1 MRVVV
6 LGSTGML
13 GQRVCETLDSQ
24 GHQVV
29 RVSRSEGVKFDFERG
44 GFEVFADSIGLSGTD
59 WVVNCVGWIPQK
71 SSEDSEKDRLRAM
84 SLNSELPKQI
94 AQSQSRLGFAWI
106 QIATDCV
113 FDGLKGLYDED
124 SGKVAIDIYSESK
137 ISGER
142 FTTGAL
148 EIRTSIVGVD
158 SKGRSGLFE
167 WFRGLPEGA
176 TVEGYVGHF
185 WNGVTTNAFAR
196 LVTGLIAA
204 SIRGPMNQHWVPLGA
219 VSKYELLL
227 LFKKHL
233 RRTDVEVTPVERRPA
248 LDRRLISKNVDQNV
262 RLWEIAGY
270 SRPQTIEELVIQMIE
285 ADTRERITN

>member
-1 MRVVV
+1 MRVIV

-29 RVSRSEGVKFDFERG
+29 PVSRREGVTFDFEKES
-44 GFEVFADSIGLSGTD
+44 FSVFADLIDLLDED

-71 SSEDSEKDRLRAM
+71 SAGDQEKDRLRAF
-84 SLNSELPKQI
+84 SLNSELPEQI
-94 AQSQSRLGFAWI
+94 AQSQSKLGFGWI

-113 FDGLKGLYDED
+113 FDGLAGHYDED
-124 SGKVAIDIYSESK
+124 SVKVATDLYSESK
-137 ISGER
+137 IAGER
-142 FTTGAL
+142 FTAGAVQ
-148 EIRTSIVGVD
+148 IRTSIIGVD
-158 SKGRSGLFE
+158 FKGESGLYE

-176 TVEGYVGHF
+176 KVEGYAGHL

-196 LVTGLIAA
+196 LVVGLI
-204 SIRGPMNQHWVPLGA
+204 SERMRDPTVHHWVPLGA

-233 RRTDVEVTPVERRPA
+233 HRDDIEVEPVERHPTF
-248 LDRRLISKNVDQNV
+248 DRRLISKNVELNV

-285 ADTRERITN
+285 SDSRERITN

>member
-13 GQRVCETLDSQ
+13 GQRVCETLNAQ
-24 GHQVV
+24 GFQIV
-29 RVSRSEGVKFDFERG
+29 RVSRSDGVTFDFEKES
-44 GFEVFADSIGLSGTD
+44 FAVFADSIGLLGDD

-71 SSEDSEKDRLRAM
+71 SAGDSEKDRLRAF
-84 SLNSELPKQI
+84 SLNSELPEQI
-94 AQSQSRLGFAWI
+94 AQSQSKLGFGWI

-113 FDGLKGLYDED
+113 FDGLKGDYDED
-124 SGKVAIDIYSESK
+124 SRKAETDLYSESK

-142 FTTGAL
+142 FTAGA
-148 EIRTSIVGVD
+148 IQVRTSIIGVD
-158 SKGRSGLFE
+158 SKGKSGLYE

-176 TVEGYVGHF
+176 TVEGYAGHL

-196 LVTGLIAA
+196 LVVGI
-204 SIRGPMNQHWVPLGA
+204 IGKRMRDPMIHHWVPLGA
-219 VSKYELLL
+219 VSKSELLL

-233 RRTDVEVTPVERRPA
+233 HRTDIEVEPVERHPT
-248 LDRRLISKNVDQNV
+248 LDRRLISKNVEQNI

-270 SRPQTIEELVIQMIE
+270 SRPQTIEELVIQMI
-285 ADTRERITN
+285 DNDPRESISN

>member
-24 GHQVV
+24 GYQIV
-29 RVSRSEGVKFDFERG
+29 RVSRSEGVTFDFEEER
-44 GFEVFADSIGLSGTD
+44 FAIFASSIGLLGED

-71 SSEDSEKDRLRAM
+71 SAGDSEKDRLRAFR
-84 SLNSELPKQI
+84 LNSELPEQI
-94 AQSQSRLGFAWI
+94 SQSQSKIGFGWI

-113 FDGLKGLYDED
+113 FDGLEGKYDED
-124 SGKVAIDIYSESK
+124 SVKAATDLYSESK

-142 FTTGAL
+142 FTAGAVQV
-148 EIRTSIVGVD
+148 RTSIIGVD
-158 SKGRSGLFE
+158 RKGQSGLYE
-167 WFRGLPEGA
+167 WFRGLTEGA
-176 TVEGYVGHF
+176 KVEGYVGHL

-196 LVTGLIAA
+196 LVAGLIANGM
-204 SIRGPMNQHWVPLGA
+204 RDPMTHHWLPLDA
-219 VSKYELLL
+219 ASKYELLL

-233 RRTDVEVTPVERRPA
+233 HRADIKVETVERRPA
-248 LDRRLISKNVDQNV
+248 LDRRLKSKNLEQNV

-285 ADTRERITN
+285 SDTRERITN